1 MSSGP
6 ERSLKVAHVLRTL
19 EIGGAER
26 LVLDLARFQ
35 RQKQDVES
43 LLVCCAGLGPL
54 EEAVR
59 SYSIPCVSTGGR
71 GIPHISVVSRLIALF
86 RRERPDIVHTHNFYS
101 HAHGAIAARMTGIP
115 VVHTKH
121 GRAVA
126 SLAWS
131 PALRRRL
138 YRLADRIVVVS
149 SETGE
154 SFRRKSGVEAGRVVV
169 IRNGIDFGS
178 YGGPGREEARASLGI
193 GGSAARVFGSVSR
206 LNPVKDH
213 ATMLRAF
220 AAAARDCAGCVLLIV
235 GDGPERAAI
244 ERLARELAIEDR
256 VILTGFTNDIPRHL
270 AAMDAFLQPSR
281 EEGLSLTILEAA
293 AAGVPVI
300 ATPVGGTP
308 EIVSNG
314 ETGTL
319 VPVGDVGAL
328 AAAMR
333 SFLAD
338 PEPFRRMA
346 LRLKAEV
353 ETAFSTS
360 RMAECYRM
368 LYLDVLAERG
378 KR

>member
-1 MSSGP
+1 M
-6 ERSLKVAHVLRTL
+6 KVAHVLRTL
-19 EIGGAER
+19 DIGGAER

-35 RQKQDVES
+35 RQEQGIES
-43 LLVCCAGLGPL
+43 SIVCSAGLGPL
-54 EEAVR
+54 EETAR
-59 SYSIPCVSTGGR
+59 SQGLPCGSVGGR
-71 GIPHISVVSRLIALF
+71 GIPHVSVTARLLALF

-101 HAHGAIAARMTGIP
+101 HVHAAIAARMTGIP
-115 VVHTKH
+115 VIHTKH

-138 YRLADRIVVVS
+138 YRLADKIVVVS
-149 SETGE
+149 NETGD

-169 IRNGIDFGS
+169 IRNGIDFAR
-178 YGGPGREEARASLGI
+178 YGGQTREEALAAFGI
-193 GGSAARVFGSVSR
+193 RGSGARVFGSVSR

-213 ATMLRAF
+213 ATMIRAF
-220 AAAARDCAGCVLLIV
+220 GEVVRDSADCVLLIV
-235 GDGPERAAI
+235 GDGSERGPI
-244 ERLARELAIEDR
+244 ERLVRELRLESR
-256 VILTGFTNDIPRHL
+256 VILVGFTNDIPKCL

-319 VPVGDVGAL
+319 VPVGDVDAL
-328 AAAMR
+328 AGAMR
-333 SFLAD
+333 SFLTD
-338 PEPFRRMA
+338 PGPFRRMA
-346 LRLKAEV
+346 LRLKDEV
-353 ETAFSTS
+353 ETVFSTS
-360 RMAECYRM
+360 RMAERYRT